1 MGWEDKTEGQTEAPK
16 VEATPTPAPAV
27 ETKPAE
33 APVTEAPKVEAQAAP
48 VTAEPKMVPQELI
61 GKVAKKIREKSRSEI
76 ETAKQ
81 RIAAL
86 EQENAKLKTG
96 ASEWTEPAKPDDV
109 TLAAQR
115 AARAEFLR
123 QQDAYGRKKYG
134 DAYVDALELIKAQND
149 PLLVA
154 KVQGAADPA
163 DTLMNEAMRI
173 AEEIELGPDPVTRQA
188 KKEAELK
195 ARWRQEW
202 EAEVSGKIAA
212 RGNQPTDV
220 SQVRAAGGNDTP
232 KFVADTWANSL
243 PR

>member
-1 MGWEDKTEGQTEAPK
+1 MSWEEKTEGQTDSK
-16 VEATPTPAPAV
+16 VEAKPTPEPV
-27 ETKPAE
+27 TESKPTE
-33 APVTEAPKVEAQAAP
+33 EPVTEAPKEA
-48 VTAEPKMVPQELI
+48 TAQVAEEPKMVPQELI
-61 GKVAKKIREKSRSEI
+61 GKVAKKIREKSRSEM
-76 ETAKQ
+76 ELARQK
-81 RIAAL
+81 IAML

-96 ASEWTEPAKPDDV
+96 SPDWTPEGPAKPDEL

-134 DAYVDALELIKAQND
+134 EAYVDALELIKAQND
-149 PLLVA
+149 PILVA

-173 AEEIELGPDPVTRQA
+173 AEEIELGPDPMTREA
-188 KKEAELK
+188 KKQAALK

-220 SQVRAAGGNDTP
+220 SQVRAAGGNENAR
-232 KFVADTWANSL
+232 FVPDTWANTL